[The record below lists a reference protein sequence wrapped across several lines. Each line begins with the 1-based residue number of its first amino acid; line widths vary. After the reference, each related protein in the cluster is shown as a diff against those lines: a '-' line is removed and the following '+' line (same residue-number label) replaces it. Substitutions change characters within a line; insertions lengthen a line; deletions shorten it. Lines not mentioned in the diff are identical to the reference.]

1 MKLDTASMPS
11 TSVLV
16 RMLAAP
22 IAPVDLA
29 QVAGSASFPSSG
41 GRVCGNEGVGVV
53 EEAGSG
59 SGLVKGSIVVPNTG
73 GLGTWAT
80 HVISPGASWTA
91 VPDSVA
97 KGAIEPVA
105 AGVAPYLA
113 AKHLLEGF
121 VKLSKGEWQWGK
133 HTSVCVCRNKGTARN
148 LGYGV
153 CLFGYFTTP
162 ALQMRFCI
170 SHTRT
175 LTLMHTLIPSL
186 YNSQATW

>member
-1 MKLDTASMPS
+1 METVKLDTATMPS

-121 VKLSKGEWQWGK
+121 VKLGKGEWGK
-133 HTSVCVCRNKGTARN
+133 GEAAGSSRKVSQKESGARA
-148 LGYGV
+148 YGIIPHARV
-153 CLFGYFTTP
+153 FYCAVSA
-162 ALQMRFCI
+162 AL
-170 SHTRT
+170 
-175 LTLMHTLIPSL
+175 LT
-186 YNSQATW
+186 